1 MEGEREGM
9 SSVVGKKVE
18 RKKGGGAH
26 EFVVECCAWIERVRS
41 EVKRRQEREEKWG
54 KS

>member
-1 MEGEREGM
+1 MIRKREREREGEVEGEREGM

-26 EFVVECCAWIERVRS
+26 EFVVECCVSVERA
-41 EVKRRQEREEKWG
+41 KCEK
-54 KS
+54 